1 MSKSGRAAARERI
14 RLERE
19 REARRRQRN
28 RVLVVVGSALA
39 AIVIAVIIIVVVRPG
54 QSTGTGTAT
63 APVHSAYY
71 NGPFAPVTKNPDHSV
86 TMSRPAVTKPVLDIY
101 EDFQCPVCDAFEKA
115 NGAVVQKLAFQG
127 KVRVIYHPFTI
138 FLGEQP
144 AQDNSVRA
152 WAAAQCVPARQW
164 MEYHNL
170 LYSNQPG
177 ERAQGGFPI
186 SLLLALGRK
195 IGLTSPSF
203 TGCVKSQKYASLGVP
218 LSERIVR
225 SGINSTPTVKLDGK
239 TVSNAVLVQPGNAL
253 EKLIQGA
260 S

>member
-28 RVLVVVGSALA
+28 RVLIVVGSALA
-39 AIVIAVIIIVVVRPG
+39 AIVIAVIVIVVVRPG
-54 QSTGTGTAT
+54 QGTGTGTAT
-63 APVHSAYY
+63 VHSAYY
-71 NGPFAPVTKNPDHSV
+71 NGPFAPVAKNPDHSV
-86 TMSRPAVTKPVLDIY
+86 TMSLPAVTKPVLDIY

-170 LYSNQPG
+170 LYSNQPD

-186 SLLLALGRK
+186 SLLLALGQK
-195 IGLTSPSF
+195 IGLASPSF
-203 TGCVKSQKYASLGVP
+203 TGCVKSQKYAPLGVP
-218 LSERIVR
+218 LSEQIVR
-225 SGINSTPTVKLDGK
+225 SGINSTPAVKLNGK
-239 TVSNAVLVQPGNAL
+239 TVSNAILVQPGNAL

>member
-19 REARRRQRN
+19 RAARRRQRN
-28 RVLVVVGSALA
+28 RVLIVVGSAVG
-39 AIVIAVIIIVVVRPG
+39 AIVIAVVVILVVRPG
-54 QSTGTGTAT
+54 QNTGTSTG
-63 APVHSAYY
+63 PVHSAYY

-86 TMSRPAVTKPVLDIY
+86 TSAQPGVKTPVLDVY

-115 NGAVVQKLAFQG
+115 NGASVQKLARQG

-152 WAAAQCVPARQW
+152 WSAAQCVPAGSWLR
-164 MEYHNL
+164 YHNL

-177 ERAQGGFPI
+177 ERTKNGFPV
-186 SLLLALGRK
+186 SLLLALGAK
-195 IGLTSPSF
+195 IGLTSASF
-203 TGCVKSQKYASLGVP
+203 THCVSAQTYAPQAVP
-218 LSERIVR
+218 FSEQVIKG
-225 SGINSTPTVKLDGK
+225 GIDSTPTVKLNGRA
-239 TVSNAVLVQPGNAL
+239 VSLETLEQPGTAL
-253 EKLIQGA
+253 QKLILA
-260 S
+260 AR

>member
-28 RVLVVVGSALA
+28 RVLIVVGSALG
-39 AIVIAVIIIVVVRPG
+39 AIVIAVIVIVVVRPG
-54 QSTGTGTAT
+54 PARHGDSHG
-63 APVHSAYY
+63 PVHSAYY

-115 NGAVVQKLAFQG
+115 NGAVVQKLALQG

-170 LYSNQPG
+170 LYSNQPD

-203 TGCVKSQKYASLGVP
+203 TRLRVVP
-218 LSERIVR
+218 EVR
-225 SGINSTPTVKLDGK
+225 SRWACRS
-239 TVSNAVLVQPGNAL
+239 
-253 EKLIQGA
+253 A
-260 S
+260 SRSLRAASIPRRR

>member
-19 REARRRQRN
+19 RTARRRQRN
-28 RVLVVVGSALA
+28 RVLIVVGSALG
-39 AIVIAVIIIVVVRPG
+39 AIVIAVIVIVVVRPG
-54 QSTGTGTAT
+54 QSTGTSTAT
-63 APVHSAYY
+63 VQDAYY

-86 TMSRPAVTKPVLDIY
+86 TSAQPGVKTPVLDVY
-101 EDFQCPVCDAFEKA
+101 EDFQCPICDEFEKA
-115 NGAVVQKLAFQG
+115 NGATVQKLARQG

-152 WAAAQCVPARQW
+152 WAAAQCVPAGSW
-164 MEYHNL
+164 MKYHNL

-177 ERAQGGFPI
+177 ERAQNGFPV

-195 IGLTSPSF
+195 IGLTSASF
-203 TGCVKSQKYASLGVP
+203 THCVSAQTYAPQAVP
-218 LSERIVR
+218 FSEQVIKG
-225 SGINSTPTVKLDGK
+225 GIDSTPTVKLNGT
-239 TVSNAVLVQPGNAL
+239 TVSIETLVQPGTAL
-253 EKLIQGA
+253 QKLILA
-260 S
+260 AR

>member
-1 MSKSGRAAARERI
+1 MSRSGRAAARERI
-14 RLERE
+14 RRERE

-28 RVLVVVGSALA
+28 RVLIVLGSALG
-39 AIVIAVIIIVVVRPG
+39 AIVIAVIVIVVVRPG
-54 QSTGTGTAT
+54 HSSGTGTAT
-63 APVHSAYY
+63 STVQDAYY

-86 TMSRPAVTKPVLDIY
+86 TMSRPSVTTPVLNIY
-101 EDFQCPVCDAFEKA
+101 EDFQCPICDEFEKA
-115 NGAVVQKLAFQG
+115 NGAEVQKLADQG

-152 WAAAQCVPARQW
+152 WAAAQCVPAGSW

-170 LYSNQPG
+170 LYSNQPD
-177 ERAQGGFPI
+177 ERTPGGFPI

-195 IGLTSPSF
+195 IGLTSGSF
-203 TGCVKSQKYASLGVP
+203 TQCVSSQKYAPLGVP
-218 LSERIVR
+218 LSEKIIK
-225 SGINSTPTVKLDGK
+225 SGIDSTPTVKLNGK
-239 TVSNAVLVQPGNAL
+239 TVSNTILVQPGTAL
-253 EKLIQGA
+253 QKLILGA

>member
-1 MSKSGRAAARERI
+1 MLSDRSP
-14 RLERE
+14 LPPP
-19 REARRRQRN
+19 RQRN
-28 RVLVVVGSALA
+28 RVLIVVGSALA
-39 AIVIAVIIIVVVRPG
+39 VVAIAVIVIVAVLPG
-54 QSTGTGTAT
+54 RSTGTGTAT
-63 APVHSAYY
+63 GSVHNAYY

-101 EDFQCPVCDAFEKA
+101 EDFQCPVCDVFEKA

-127 KVRVIYHPFTI
+127 KLRVIYHPFTI

-152 WAAAQCVPARQW
+152 WAAAQCLPARQW

-170 LYSNQPG
+170 LYSNQPD

-186 SLLLALGRK
+186 SLLLALGQK

-203 TGCVKSQKYASLGVP
+203 TSCVKSQKYAPLGAP
-218 LSERIVR
+218 LSEQIIR
-225 SGINSTPTVKLDGK
+225 SGINSTPTVKLNGK
-239 TVSNAVLVQPGNAL
+239 TVSNAILIQPGNAL
-253 EKLIQGA
+253 QKLIQGA